1 MAYLRAQIEA
11 CETFGWEGGPE
22 FRTRIVEMQN
32 KRERRNADWAEARH
46 RFTLPFQNI
55 DPERYSNIKQ
65 MHLVCRGM
73 LHAFLYSD
81 PLDNTADDQLFAVGD
96 GTQTT
101 FQLSKLS
108 VIDGVTYQRNVY
120 ALPDDTSGIEVT
132 SDNSPVSNY
141 TLDPDRGLITFDSAP
156 GNGDILRWS
165 GPFLVWVRFNQDWLP
180 FSIDNRGPSGFV
192 HNGTVD
198 LMEVPPPETES

>member
-11 CETFGWEGGPE
+11 CEAFGWEGGPE

-55 DPERYSNIKQ
+55 DPERYANIKQ

-73 LHAFLYSD
+73 LHAFLYRD
-81 PLDNTADDQLFAVGD
+81 PLDNVADDDLFAVGD
-96 GTQTT
+96 GTQET

-120 ALPDDTSGIEVT
+120 ALPDSTPDFEVT
-132 SDNSPVSNY
+132 ANDSPVVAY
-141 TLDPDRGLITFDSAP
+141 TLDRDRGLITFDSAP
-156 GNGDILRWS
+156 PNGALLRWS

-180 FSIDNRGPSGFV
+180 FSIDNRGPDGFA

>member
-11 CETFGWEGGPE
+11 CEAFGWEGGPE

-55 DPERYSNIKQ
+55 DPERYANIKQ

-81 PLDNTADDQLFAVGD
+81 PLDSTADDQLFAVGD
-96 GTQTT
+96 GTQTE

-120 ALPDDTSGIEVT
+120 ALPDSTPDFEVT
-132 SDNSPVSNY
+132 ANDSPVVAY
-141 TLDPDRGLITFDSAP
+141 TLDRDRGLITFDSAP
-156 GNGDILRWS
+156 PNGALLRWS
-165 GPFLVWVRFNQDWLP
+165 GPFLVWARFNQDWLP
-180 FSIDNRGPSGFV
+180 FSIGNRTADGFA
-192 HNGTVD
+192 HNGSVD
-198 LMEVPPPETES
+198 LIEVPPPETES

>member
-11 CETFGWEGGPE
+11 CEAFGWEGGPE

-96 GTQTT
+96 GTQAT

-120 ALPDDTSGIEVT
+120 ALPDSTPDFEVT
-132 SDNSPVSNY
+132 ANDSPVVAY
-141 TLDPDRGLITFDSAP
+141 TLDRDRGLITFDSAP
-156 GNGDILRWS
+156 PNGALLRWS

-180 FSIDNRGPSGFV
+180 FSIDNRGPGGFS
-192 HNGTVD
+192 HNGSVD

>member
-1 MAYLRAQIEA
+1 MTYLRAQIEA
-11 CETFGWEGGPE
+11 CEAFGWEGGPE

-55 DPERYSNIKQ
+55 DPDRYANIKQ

-73 LHAFLYSD
+73 LHAFLYRD
-81 PLDNTADDQLFAVGD
+81 PLDNEADDELLAVGD

-120 ALPDDTSGIEVT
+120 ALPGVT
-132 SDNSPVSNY
+132 PGFAVTANDAPVASY
-141 TLDPDRGLITFDSAP
+141 TLDRDRGLITFDSPPA
-156 GNGDILRWS
+156 NGALLRWS

-180 FSIDNRGPSGFV
+180 FSINSRSANGFV

-198 LMEVPPPETES
+198 LIEVPPPEPES

>member
-1 MAYLRAQIEA
+1 MTYLRAQIEA
-11 CETFGWEGGPE
+11 CEAFGWEGGPE

-55 DPERYSNIKQ
+55 DPDRYANIKQ

-73 LHAFLYSD
+73 LHAFLYRD
-81 PLDNTADDQLFAVGD
+81 PLDNEADDELFGVGD

-120 ALPDDTSGIEVT
+120 ALPDVT
-132 SDNSPVSNY
+132 PGFTVTANDSPVSAY
-141 TLDPDRGLITFDSAP
+141 TLDRDRGLITFDSPPA
-156 GNGDILRWS
+156 NGSLLRWS

-180 FSIDNRGPSGFV
+180 FSIDNRGPDGFA